1 MTILVKRTSNR
12 GHRQLEEKN
21 NIVTKTSFEKKLFCS
36 SNKIIFFIKME
47 IKILFAVFLI
57 ASTLVVAESC
67 MGSKKGQNSGGKYSS
82 NAIVVLVAK

>member
-1 MTILVKRTSNR
+1 M
-12 GHRQLEEKN
+12 
-21 NIVTKTSFEKKLFCS
+21 
-36 SNKIIFFIKME
+36 KME

-82 NAIVVLVAK
+82 NATVVLVAKWSSCKPALFDAPAPGYAPIVYSGDLSDAW